1 LRLLLQQVWSGVC
14 RETTAMARAWTTTL
28 GSDAREAKERL
39 DHKLRS
45 QRQLVFKGC
54 VPRCCSALLYGGS
67 EPHHSHLYCTSVVA
81 SFSADLCGT
90 HIFFLNKKERPDS
103 G

>member
-1 LRLLLQQVWSGVC
+1 MWWLASFSDVCALRLLLQQVWSGVC

-45 QRQLVFKGC
+45 QRQLGRVQFQNRIG
-54 VPRCCSALLYGGS
+54 VAESAL
-67 EPHHSHLYCTSVVA
+67 VA
-81 SFSADLCGT
+81 TVFLPEHCSSFC
-90 HIFFLNKKERPDS
+90 FLV
-103 G
+103 